1 MKKFFLSLFC
11 QAAVLAGIASG
22 PQLELAHREIDLG
35 VFDAD
40 SVQSAQFSVR
50 NTGTDTL
57 HIFRVHTDCRCTRPS
72 GYDHTVAPGDSTTIC
87 ISYNGAGHSP
97 GRIRQAV
104 RLRTNAPEPYITCYI
119 TGQIRRPDRR

>member
-1 MKKFFLSLFC
+1 MKKILLSLFF
-11 QAAVLAGIASG
+11 QAAVLAGIAAG

-35 VFDAD
+35 VFEAD
-40 SVQSAQFSVR
+40 SVQTAKFTVR

-57 HIFRVHTDCRCTRPS
+57 HIYRVHTECRCTRPS
-72 GYDHTVAPGDSTTIC
+72 AYDHTIAPGDSTTIS
-87 ISYNGAGHSP
+87 ISYNGKGHSP

-104 RLRTNAPEPYITCYI
+104 RLRTNAPEPYTTCYV